1 MEEKI
6 ISGWNITS
14 NKYSINE
21 FGVVT
26 NLLTNKEVSQRED
39 KDGYMVLNLT
49 VTSGRQQTF
58 KVHRLVAL
66 MYVENDN
73 PEVKVQVNHKDE
85 NKKNNHYSNL
95 EWCILHYNI
104 NYGLRTKK
112 AITPRERAIIIKNEN
127 TGDVVKFE
135 SIASA
140 CRMLNLDP
148 RHLGDVLS
156 GTRKTVNGYSAFYA
170 KSAVYNVIPVPIEKI
185 QANTYNPNHVAPPE
199 MKLLYDSIKE
209 DTYTM
214 PIVCYYLPDVDKY
227 EIVDGYH
234 RYTTMKLHK
243 DIYEREKG
251 LLPVVVIDKPL
262 TDRMASTVRH
272 NRARGSHS
280 IDLMVNIVAEL
291 KDAGMSDA
299 WILKHLGMDAEELL
313 RLKQV
318 SGLAALFK
326 DKEFS
331 KGEI

>member
-1 MEEKI
+1 MAKL
-6 ISGWNITS
+6 ITGIGDILS
-14 NKYSINE
+14 NTYSISEDGEIKNIKT
-21 FGVVT
+21 GRT
-26 NLLTNKEVSQRED
+26 ISQRED
-39 KDGYMVLNLT
+39 KDGYMVCNLST
-49 VTSGRQQTF
+49 TNKRQQTF

-95 EWCILHYNI
+95 EWCTLHYNI

-148 RHLGDVLS
+148 RHLGEVLS

-234 RYTTMKLHK
+234 RYTVMLTHK
-243 DIYEREKG
+243 DIYEREHG

-262 TDRMASTVRH
+262 SDRMASTVRH
-272 NRARGSHS
+272 NRARGAHD
-280 IDLMVNIVAEL
+280 INLMTNIVAEL
-291 KDAGMSDA
+291 KESGMSDA

-313 RLKQV
+313 RLKQI
-318 SGLAALFK
+318 SGLAALFAN
-326 DKEFS
+326 KEFT
-331 KGEI
+331 KA

>member
-1 MEEKI
+1 MTKL
-6 ISGWNITS
+6 ITGIGDILS
-14 NKYSINE
+14 NTYSISEDGEIKNIKT
-21 FGVVT
+21 GRAI
-26 NLLTNKEVSQRED
+26 SQRED
-39 KDGYMVLNLT
+39 KDGYMVCNLST
-49 VTSGRQQTF
+49 TNKRQQTF

-95 EWCILHYNI
+95 EWCTLHYNI

-127 TGDVVKFE
+127 TRDVVKFE

-148 RHLGDVLS
+148 RHLGEVLS

-234 RYTTMKLHK
+234 RYTVMLTHK
-243 DIYEREKG
+243 DIYEREHG
-251 LLPVVVIDKPL
+251 LLPVSVIDKPL
-262 TDRMASTVRH
+262 SDRMASTVRH
-272 NRARGSHS
+272 NRARGTHD
-280 IDLMVNIVAEL
+280 INLMTNIVAEL
-291 KDAGMSDA
+291 KESGMSDA

-313 RLKQV
+313 RLKQI
-318 SGLAALFK
+318 SGLAALFAN
-326 DKEFS
+326 KEFT
-331 KGEI
+331 KA

>member
-1 MEEKI
+1 MTKL
-6 ISGWNITS
+6 ITGIGDILS
-14 NKYSINE
+14 NTYSISEDGEIKNIKT
-21 FGVVT
+21 GRAI
-26 NLLTNKEVSQRED
+26 SQRED
-39 KDGYMVLNLT
+39 KDGYMVCNLST
-49 VTSGRQQTF
+49 TNKRQQTF

-95 EWCILHYNI
+95 EWCTLHYNI

-148 RHLGDVLS
+148 RHLGEVLS

-234 RYTTMKLHK
+234 RYTVMLTHK
-243 DIYEREKG
+243 DIYEREHG

-262 TDRMASTVRH
+262 SDRMASTVRH
-272 NRARGSHS
+272 NRARGTHD
-280 IDLMVNIVAEL
+280 INLMTNIVAEL
-291 KDAGMSDA
+291 KDSGMSDA

-313 RLKQV
+313 RLKQI
-318 SGLAALFK
+318 SGLAALFAN
-326 DKEFS
+326 KEFT
-331 KGEI
+331 KA